1 MAKSRQQGRQPK
13 QKKNNEGNGNNKGQY
28 DSKTGPLQT
37 PYDTIIKENA
47 MFEKYY
53 KQLNLMDE
61 SEWNVFIETLR
72 KPLPITF
79 RITGYKSF
87 AQEILTILKE
97 KHFKYLDEITKSNP
111 SQVIEAS
118 LNKGSSLLAHTA
130 KSNENVFE
138 EGKSIYKCLS
148 WHPNEMAWEVELSRN
163 DVRKNAHFEEFKQFL
178 IHQTENGN
186 INRQEAVS
194 MIPPLL
200 LNVEPHHKVR
210 GHFSRRLLWSYAS
223 LRLSVFIFL
232 AFNSFSD
239 S

>member
-1 MAKSRQQGRQPK
+1 MARSKQQGRPA
-13 QKKNNEGNGNNKGQY
+13 KKNKGTY
-28 DSKTGPLQT
+28 DNKTGPLQT
-37 PYDTIIKENA
+37 PYDTIVKDNV

-61 SEWNVFIETLR
+61 SEWDLFIETLR

-79 RITGYKSF
+79 RITSYKSF
-87 AQEILTILKE
+87 AKEILDILKN

-111 SQVIEAS
+111 NEVIEAS
-118 LNKGSSLLAHTA
+118 LNKGSSLLAHSA
-130 KSNENVFE
+130 KSNEPAFAD
-138 EGKSIYKCLS
+138 GKSIYKCLS
-148 WHPNEMAWEVELSRN
+148 WYPNEMAWEVELSRN

-200 LNVEPHHKVR
+200 LNAEPHHKVKT
-210 GHFSRRLLWSYAS
+210 
-223 LRLSVFIFL
+223 RLSST
-232 AFNSFSD
+232 AFASS
-239 S
+239 SKYL